1 MDQSSDK
8 HWVSTHMQKQI
19 YLKGD
24 LSQASCTLDVEAE
37 DGQSHVELIHHSL
50 LTGVELLPLVNVLP
64 TSLTPARHTCRD
76 RAHTRIHSLTHS
88 HLMVPVSGQSCRVL
102 TYLMLKG
109 AISRTTYCLSLG
121 SLSLGILAGS
131 KSGG

>member
-1 MDQSSDK
+1 MA
-8 HWVSTHMQKQI
+8 QKLI

-24 LSQASCTLDVEAE
+24 LGQASCTLDVEAE

-64 TSLTPARHTCRD
+64 TSLTPARHT
-76 RAHTRIHSLTHS
+76 HTFRHSQ
-88 HLMVPVSGQSCRVL
+88 LMVPVSGQGCRVL

-121 SLSLGILAGS
+121 SLSLGIFAGS